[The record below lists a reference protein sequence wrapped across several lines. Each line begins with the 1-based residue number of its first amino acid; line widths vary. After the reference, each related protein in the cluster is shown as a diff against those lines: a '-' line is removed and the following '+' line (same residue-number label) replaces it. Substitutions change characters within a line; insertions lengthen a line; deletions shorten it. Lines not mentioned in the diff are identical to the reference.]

1 MAGKALRT
9 LSRTAGERVMGIRP
23 GPLRAAIG
31 ATVAG
36 AATAAVTYKLLRS
49 GS

>member
-1 MAGKALRT
+1 MGGKALRA
-9 LSRTAGERVMGIRP
+9 LSRTAGERVVGIRP
-23 GPLRAAIG
+23 GPLRAAVA